1 MFRRH
6 VGFHFMKPS
15 RNGTFGHSAICLHTL
30 VYLVSQWILD
40 HIFVHAHWNLL
51 ALMCL
56 SDSTQLIISFLK
68 DDPLRSDVVNA
79 ASGEKLY
86 SITTEVVGMKRDS
99 TTIRD
104 AEGNIFATWEQKSL
118 GRDQVTFHGARC
130 KLSEWLRRKNIISRS
145 VQQPP

>member
-1 MFRRH
+1 
-6 VGFHFMKPS
+6 
-15 RNGTFGHSAICLHTL
+15 
-30 VYLVSQWILD
+30 
-40 HIFVHAHWNLL
+40 
-51 ALMCL
+51 MCL

-86 SITTEVVGMKRDS
+86 SIMTEVVGMKRDS

-145 VQQPP
+145 VQRPV